1 MHYLQVRSEHEPD
14 DKHEGFG
21 FHVGLLGLTQWQ
33 GGAKEQMYSGRL
45 ALGVSSRSH
54 VARRE
59 LRTSAIISLQPG
71 RLISCQPP
79 ASQTQITK
87 VKVAPS
93 FPYGVAVGTN
103 QRRALGFAVGGAVR
117 PQHDI
122 RRPGLAQVLA
132 QARCADPFVPAAA
145 GINRGDE
152 RIARGRRPGGLE
164 PRRPPMRGRGRE
176 IPGPVTIK
184 LRPAVLI
191 SASAVSTTSPAR
203 PRSTSRRASRH
214 RRQLDGGGGHQ
225 LELGHHT
232 RNRCAVSGHGL
243 RQGVRA
249 VIPRIR
255 CGVKLQSV
263 ERRRKGANSCHWLPG
278 SITESLSSLG

>member
-176 IPGPVTIK
+176 IPGPVTINVAAG
-184 LRPAVLI
+184 RPDQ
-191 SASAVSTTSPAR
+191 R
-203 PRSTSRRASRH
+203 KRG
-214 RRQLDGGGGHQ
+214 LDNIAGKAA
-225 LELGHHT
+225 LD
-232 RNRCAVSGHGL
+232 
-243 RQGVRA
+243 
-249 VIPRIR
+249 
-255 CGVKLQSV
+255 
-263 ERRRKGANSCHWLPG
+263 
-278 SITESLSSLG
+278 LSSRISSSPTTRWWWWPSARAGTPYA